1 MCSFRGSY
9 ANRGNGTELSSS
21 DVLAGLES
29 PAGTG
34 RLRRRRRNR
43 PAADRREIGTIDTK
57 RPGPLG
63 ASVHNVLD
71 KTSMIPAVGAHIP
84 NFFVGTF
91 DFSKA
96 LFYNEIKGGRIT

>member
-9 ANRGNGTELSSS
+9 ANRGNETELSSS

-57 RPGPLG
+57 RPGPRKG
-63 ASVHNVLD
+63 ARASWCEC
-71 KTSMIPAVGAHIP
+71 S
-84 NFFVGTF
+84 
-91 DFSKA
+91 
-96 LFYNEIKGGRIT
+96 

>member
-9 ANRGNGTELSSS
+9 ANRGNETELSSS

-29 PAGTG
+29 
-34 RLRRRRRNR
+34 

-71 KTSMIPAVGAHIP
+71 KTSMI
-84 NFFVGTF
+84 T
-91 DFSKA
+91 
-96 LFYNEIKGGRIT
+96 E

>member
-9 ANRGNGTELSSS
+9 ANRGNETELSSS

-57 RPGPLG
+57 RPGPLCG
-63 ASVHNVLD
+63 ARASWCRWPDSNRHG
-71 KTSMIPAVGAHIP
+71 IAPRG
-84 NFFVGTF
+84 F
-91 DFSKA
+91 
-96 LFYNEIKGGRIT
+96 

>member
-1 MCSFRGSY
+1 VSPPVWKGRRIQRMCSFRGSY
-9 ANRGNGTELSSS
+9 ANRGNETELSSS

-57 RPGPLG
+57 RPGPRKG
-63 ASVHNVLD
+63 ARASWCEC
-71 KTSMIPAVGAHIP
+71 S
-84 NFFVGTF
+84 
-91 DFSKA
+91 
-96 LFYNEIKGGRIT
+96 

>member
-9 ANRGNGTELSSS
+9 ANRGNETELSSSDTELSSS

-29 PAGTG
+29 PAGIG

-57 RPGPLG
+57 RPGPRKG
-63 ASVHNVLD
+63 ARVSWCEC
-71 KTSMIPAVGAHIP
+71 S
-84 NFFVGTF
+84 
-91 DFSKA
+91 
-96 LFYNEIKGGRIT
+96 